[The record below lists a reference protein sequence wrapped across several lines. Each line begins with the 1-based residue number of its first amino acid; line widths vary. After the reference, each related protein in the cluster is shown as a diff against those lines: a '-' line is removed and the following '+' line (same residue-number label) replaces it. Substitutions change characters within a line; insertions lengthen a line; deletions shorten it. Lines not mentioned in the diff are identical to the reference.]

1 MRHQPSDIERS
12 PSQDLGNLR
21 HLFGF
26 LRPYRTRLVLASLA
40 LFVAAGAVL
49 AFGVVI
55 RDVVDRGIGGGNGE
69 MLNQSLLLFLAVVS
83 VMALSVGARVY
94 VVNWL
99 GERVVA
105 DVRKAVFSHVLTL
118 DAGFF
123 ETTRTGE
130 VISRLTADTTLLQT
144 VVGSTLAISIRNLL
158 LVLGGVVML
167 LITSVKLT
175 LLVLIGVPLV
185 VVPVW
190 LLGRR
195 VRRLSRISQDRIAD
209 VASRIDEVLYGIRT
223 VQAFRHEEAD
233 RRAYGEQV
241 DAAFAAAVARAKFSG
256 SLTSLVMLLTF
267 AGIGLVLWF
276 GGQDVLAGRMTGGE
290 LSAFVFFAVL
300 VAGSVGALSEVAG
313 ELMRAAGAT
322 ERLME
327 LLATRSAVVVA
338 TTPVTMPDPAKG
350 HVAFRGVGF
359 SYPSRPDQHV
369 IDGLDLIVEP
379 GETVALVGPSGAGKS
394 TLLQL
399 LLRYY
404 DPQLGRVELD
414 GVDLRQADPDEVR
427 RRIAIVPQEPV
438 IFGATARE
446 NIAYGMDVPD
456 ADIQAA
462 VDAAH
467 AREFIDRLPDGLDTY
482 LGERGVRLS
491 GGQKQRIAI
500 ARALLRDPAVL
511 LLDEAT
517 SALDAHSEKAVQLA
531 LEELMDG
538 RSTLVIAH
546 RLATVRKADRIVVM
560 QGGRIV
566 AMGRHEA
573 LVAEGGLYA
582 GLAALQFH
590 DGVAAGTAPSADYP
604 FEQLTERP

>member
-1 MRHQPSDIERS
+1 
-12 PSQDLGNLR
+12 
-21 HLFGF
+21 
-26 LRPYRTRLVLASLA
+26 
-40 LFVAAGAVL
+40 
-49 AFGVVI
+49 
-55 RDVVDRGIGGGNGE
+55 
-69 MLNQSLLLFLAVVS
+69 
-83 VMALSVGARVY
+83 
-94 VVNWL
+94 
-99 GERVVA
+99 
-105 DVRKAVFSHVLTL
+105 
-118 DAGFF
+118 
-123 ETTRTGE
+123 
-130 VISRLTADTTLLQT
+130 
-144 VVGSTLAISIRNLL
+144 
-158 LVLGGVVML
+158 
-167 LITSVKLT
+167 
-175 LLVLIGVPLV
+175 
-185 VVPVW
+185 
-190 LLGRR
+190 
-195 VRRLSRISQDRIAD
+195 
-209 VASRIDEVLYGIRT
+209 
-223 VQAFRHEEAD
+223 
-233 RRAYGEQV
+233 
-241 DAAFAAAVARAKFSG
+241 
-256 SLTSLVMLLTF
+256 
-267 AGIGLVLWF
+267 
-276 GGQDVLAGRMTGGE
+276 
-290 LSAFVFFAVL
+290 
-300 VAGSVGALSEVAG
+300 
-313 ELMRAAGAT
+313 
-322 ERLME
+322 
-327 LLATRSAVVVA
+327 
-338 TTPVTMPDPAKG
+338 MPDPAKG
-350 HVAFRGVGF
+350 RVAFRGVSF

-369 IDGLDLIVEP
+369 IDGLDLIVQP

-404 DPQLGRVELD
+404 DPQLGCVELD
-414 GVDLRQADPDEVR
+414 GVDLRRADPDEVR

-446 NIAYGMDVPD
+446 NIAYGMDISD

-560 QGGRIV
+560 QGGRVV

-582 GLAALQFH
+582 GLAALQFR
-590 DGVAAGTAPSADYP
+590 DGVVGTAASADHP
-604 FEQLTERP
+604 FDQLTERP